1 MGRRNHSDCD
11 DVGSVDDAQTDGD
24 AVDLPRR
31 YDSVLIPLLAAGH
44 SQRAAAERAG
54 CAQSLVERRV
64 QDPQFRL
71 ELIEAHQEIRDG
83 LMASSVSAAQ
93 AATGFLLG
101 IVQGRELAPMSVR
114 VRAAIALR
122 QGIVSMYD
130 REAV

>member
-1 MGRRNHSDCD
+1 MPRF
-11 DVGSVDDAQTDGD
+11 D

-31 YDSVLIPLLAAGH
+31 YDNMLIPLLAAGH

-71 ELIEAHQEIRDG
+71 QLIEAHQEMRDG

-101 IVQGRELAPMSVR
+101 VLQGREPAPTAVR
-114 VRAAIALR
+114 VRAAVALR
-122 QGIVSMYD
+122 HGIVTMYD